1 MQFASKLPW
10 SKRYSLY
17 RHQLRLCLQ
26 IWFQAWLAGP
36 QIARGLWVGA
46 RHLPLREGN
55 ICIWNLIVCFKCLI
69 FNFFR
74 LNNGGRLVCWTKSIG
89 RTLHEDKDP
98 GKRSFWRSSFVSQN
112 GGKIRFVQSAIYIA
126 ASKYRKQNTARI
138 SLAGLWLRLLKIILS
153 QILHFSRIMSA
164 PFLRYIFL
172 IAKKFPFPAGFILN
186 AGVAIIVSAMVNKVT
201 PFPSNRVVNDSLSS
215 SC

>member
-1 MQFASKLPW
+1 MQFASNLPW

-17 RHQLRLCLQ
+17 LHQLRLCLQ

-112 GGKIRFVQSAIYIA
+112 GGKKLDLFSLQFISLQANI
-126 ASKYRKQNTARI
+126 ASKTQHVF
-138 SLAGLWLRLLKIILS
+138 LS
-153 QILHFSRIMSA
+153 Q
-164 PFLRYIFL
+164 
-172 IAKKFPFPAGFILN
+172 GF
-186 AGVAIIVSAMVNKVT
+186 G
-201 PFPSNRVVNDSLSS
+201 
-215 SC
+215 CGY